1 MFKKILVSAALMA
14 ATAAFAADLP
24 SVKILATGGT
34 IAGTAASSTQTTG
47 YKAGDLGIQTLI
59 EAVPAMK
66 DYANVSGEQ
75 VVKISS
81 NNMDTKTLLKL
92 AKRVNEL
99 LADPKVDAV
108 VITHGTD
115 TLEETAYFLN
125 LVTKRQA
132 CDFGRRYASCNS
144 HFRRRPDEP
153 ARSRSCC
160 FYA

>member
-1 MFKKILVSAALMA
+1 MFKKILLSATLMA
-14 ATAAFAADLP
+14 TATAFAADLP

-125 LVTKRQA
+125 LVTKS
-132 CDFGRRYASCNS
+132 DK
-144 HFRRRPDEP
+144 PVI
-153 ARSRSCC
+153 
-160 FYA
+160 